1 MSSSPA
7 DSLDTE
13 FLVISGGRQLRRAAS
28 PARQEAYDAEVRTL
42 IRATSEVMLRK
53 GCTEVPKVSEIV
65 HEAGITNQAFYRH
78 FRSRDDVI
86 VATYEQGMLS
96 VYSYLRHRVGKK
108 SSWQDKLDAWIDGI
122 LAQIEDPRLADLSAV
137 IQWNVAQIARE
148 KTEIEPMGRERIR
161 ALLVSILTESG
172 VADPE
177 RQALFVDNLV
187 TGTASHYMDT
197 GRQPT
202 PDDRKALLRFCL
214 AGLGRSPAQADPAPS
229 DHR

>member
-13 FLVISGGRQLRRAAS
+13 FLVISGGRQLRRAAR
-28 PARQEAYDAEVRTL
+28 PARQEAYDAEVRAL
-42 IRATSEVMLRK
+42 LRATSEVMLRK

-65 HEAGITNQAFYRH
+65 REAGITNQAFYRH

-96 VYSYLRHRVGKK
+96 VYNYLRHRVGKK

-122 LAQIEDPRLADLSAV
+122 FAQIEDPRLADLSAV
-137 IQWNVAQIARE
+137 IQWNVARIARE
-148 KTEIEPMGRERIR
+148 KTEIEPVGRGRIR
-161 ALLVSILTESG
+161 ALLVTILTEAR
-172 VADPE
+172 VADPD
-177 RQALFVDNLV
+177 RQALFVDTLV

-202 PDDRKALLRFCL
+202 PDDRQALLRFCL
-214 AGLGRSPAQADPAPS
+214 GGLGSLPA
-229 DHR
+229 

>member
-1 MSSSPA
+1 
-7 DSLDTE
+7 
-13 FLVISGGRQLRRAAS
+13 LVISGGRQLRRTAS

-96 VYSYLRHRVGKK
+96 VYSYLRHRVGKQ
-108 SSWQDKLDAWIDGI
+108 SSWQDMLEAWIDGI
-122 LAQIEDPRLADLSAV
+122 LAQIEDPRLADLSVV

-148 KTEIEPMGRERIR
+148 KTEIAPVGRERIR
-161 ALLVSILTESG
+161 ALLLSILTEAG
-172 VADPE
+172 ADDPD

-202 PDDRKALLRFCL
+202 LDDRKALLRFCL
-214 AGLGRSPAQADPAPS
+214 TGLGSHPA
-229 DHR
+229 

>member
-7 DSLDTE
+7 ESLDTE

-86 VATYEQGMLS
+86 VATYEQGMLT
-96 VYSYLRHRVGKK
+96 VHNYLQHRVDKK
-108 SSWQDKLDAWIDGI
+108 SSWQDKLEAWIDGV
-122 LAQIEDPRLADLSAV
+122 LAQIEDPRLADLSSV

-148 KTEIEPMGRERIR
+148 KTEIEPVGRKRIQ
-161 ALLVSILTESG
+161 ALLKSILEDSG
-172 VADPE
+172 IADPD
-177 RQALFVDNLV
+177 RQALFVHTLV
-187 TGTASHYMDT
+187 TGTATHYMDT

-214 AGLGRSPAQADPAPS
+214 AGLGSPPA
-229 DHR
+229 

>member
-1 MSSSPA
+1 MSAVSSSPA
-7 DSLDTE
+7 DSLDTD

-108 SSWQDKLDAWIDGI
+108 SSWRDKLEAWIDGV
-122 LAQIEDPRLADLSAV
+122 LAQIKDPKLADLSAV
-137 IQWNVAQIARE
+137 IRWNVAQIARE
-148 KTEIEPMGRERIR
+148 KTEIEPMGQERIR
-161 ALLVSILTESG
+161 ALLLSILAEAGTE
-172 VADPE
+172 DLD
-177 RQALFVDNLV
+177 RQALFVNTLV
-187 TGTASHYMDT
+187 SGIATHYIDT
-197 GRQPT
+197 GRRPT
-202 PDDRKALLRFCL
+202 SEDRQALLRFCL
-214 AGLGRSPAQADPAPS
+214 TGLGTRSA
-229 DHR
+229 